1 MNNLVIVLIISSIV
15 LAGFI
20 GWLLNLRK
28 IRGEERAIN
37 DFCNHSLKL
46 LKESKKNKYSQET
59 LTYIVSNYN
68 YISKIIP
75 EHYPHMPVYS
85 LGLAI
90 RDGKAYEIESNVN
103 QIQIDTVSSIAE
115 HERQFKKQCKG
126 WWNIF
131 DLFFRGVGLLLRI
144 VFGYQIQMIK
154 PDFSFHSKGWNT
166 FSAIVG
172 LIGSVASIISLI
184 IK

>member
-20 GWLLNLRK
+20 GWLLILRN

-131 DLFFRGVGLLLRI
+131 DHFFRGVGLLLRI
-144 VFGYQIQMIK
+144 VFGYPIQMIK

-166 FSAIVG
+166 FIAIVG
-172 LIGSVASIISLI
+172 LIGSIASIISLI

>member
-1 MNNLVIVLIISSIV
+1 MENNKVSLKTAPPLVISEYLES
-15 LAGFI
+15 
-20 GWLLNLRK
+20 LL
-28 IRGEERAIN
+28 
-37 DFCNHSLKL
+37 D
-46 LKESKKNKYSQET
+46 
-59 LTYIVSNYN
+59 
-68 YISKIIP
+68 
-75 EHYPHMPVYS
+75 
-85 LGLAI
+85 
-90 RDGKAYEIESNVN
+90 KAYEIESNVN

-131 DLFFRGVGLLLRI
+131 DHFFRGVGLLLRI
-144 VFGYQIQMIK
+144 VFGYPIQMIK

>member
-131 DLFFRGVGLLLRI
+131 DHFFRGVGLLL
-144 VFGYQIQMIK
+144 
-154 PDFSFHSKGWNT
+154 SLN
-166 FSAIVG
+166 SANCQEF
-172 LIGSVASIISLI
+172 LRKSVIS
-184 IK
+184 